1 VAGTGSGDT
10 RTPTQA
16 RADALADLLAA
27 ARANTRPLGV
37 SGLSIL
43 VDVEA
48 LPGGIGS
55 ALDDGQPLG
64 PATFDLWSCAAAC
77 AVIFGVKRN
86 DTFVPLAMGRA
97 SRRATRWQWVAL
109 IARDHGCIR
118 CGRSPR
124 FCEAHHILHWRH
136 GGLTDL
142 SNLALLCNRCHHDLH
157 DLHDGLYTIT
167 LDSHGIPVITS
178 TRAPP
183 STRVSA

>member
-77 AVIFGVKRN
+77 AVIFGMKRD
-86 DTFVPLAMGRA
+86 DTFVPLSMGRPDLP
-97 SRRATRWQWVAL
+97 RPRLHPLRTIPTL
-109 IARDHGCIR
+109 L
-118 CGRSPR
+118 RSPPHPALAPRR
-124 FCEAHHILHWRH
+124 F
-136 GGLTDL
+136 D
-142 SNLALLCNRCHHDLH
+142 
-157 DLHDGLYTIT
+157 
-167 LDSHGIPVITS
+167 
-178 TRAPP
+178 
-183 STRVSA
+183 